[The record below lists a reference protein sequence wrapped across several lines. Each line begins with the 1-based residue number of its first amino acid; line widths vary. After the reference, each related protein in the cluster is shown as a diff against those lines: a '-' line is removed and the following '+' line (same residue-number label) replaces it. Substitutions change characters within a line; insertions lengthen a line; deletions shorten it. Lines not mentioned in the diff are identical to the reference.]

1 MFVEQSTVKIWR
13 IRLAFIILCVVPT
26 FCLCYFAALR
36 QSEGYRQQIADKAS
50 KILGRQV
57 QIEGMTHPQPGCLR
71 LSGIT
76 VAGQSLSSVSVVNSK
91 HEVRL
96 AVGGFVLDQD
106 AIPFVV
112 GLVDRWL
119 SEPVQFQK
127 DYLIDIKNFA
137 WQDSGLI
144 ENCEVRPLRIECV
157 SAGSGRAIRF
167 FFRDDDGENEI
178 RVARVLKHGS
188 RSDSVGK
195 YVTEVQVNAS
205 EMLPVPLI
213 FAALRQRG
221 GRHWDFG
228 DEAVFSGQIDISNVG
243 GYWTAE
249 CSGTIDH
256 VDLDATTSMLSS
268 HLQGA
273 AEITL
278 NKFLWSRGR
287 IENIDCVCVADRGE
301 IEQVWIDRLVR
312 ILGCRVDEAYHH
324 LSGSQARSFQ
334 RLGFGLVIDSEGL
347 QLRALPERSGC
358 LLESQGLPVILEPVQ
373 AATLDRLAWLLSGT
387 RPPAVPGTDVTAWL
401 LSVLPIPNGYR

>member
-13 IRLAFIILCVVPT
+13 IRLAFIVLCVVPT
-26 FCLCYFAALR
+26 CCLCYFAALR

-57 QIEGMTHPQPGCLR
+57 QVEGMTHPQPGCLK
-71 LSGIT
+71 LTGIE

-96 AVGGFVLDQD
+96 AVGGFVLDQH

-119 SEPVQFQK
+119 SEPIQFQK
-127 DYLIDIKNFA
+127 DYLIDIKDFA
-137 WQDSGLI
+137 WQDSGSI
-144 ENCEVRPLRIECV
+144 ENSEVRPLRVECV

-167 FFRDDDGENEI
+167 FFRDDDKNEI

-188 RSDSVGK
+188 RNGSAEK
-195 YVTEVQVNAS
+195 HVTELQVNVS
-205 EMLPVPLI
+205 EAIPVSCI
-213 FAALRQRG
+213 FAALRESG

-228 DEAVFSGQIDISNVG
+228 DKAVFSGQIDISNAG
-243 GYWTAE
+243 GDWTAE

-273 AEITL
+273 AKITL
-278 NKFLWSRGR
+278 NKFLWSRSR
-287 IENIDCVCVADRGE
+287 IENVDCVCVADRGE

-312 ILGCRVDEAYHH
+312 ILGCRIDEAYHH

-347 QLRALPERSGC
+347 QLRALPGRSGC
-358 LLESQGLPVILEPVQ
+358 LLESQELPVILEPVQ

-401 LSVLPIPNGYR
+401 LSVLPIPNAYR